1 MFARV
6 TYLICVFFISHISW
20 GQTPVADSKEV
31 RFNGGLVFGP
41 TLSQIH
47 GDGAGGFDK
56 LGFHFGAIVK
66 MTNQS
71 KNGIHLSILYNQK
84 GSKKP
89 ADPQQE
95 DFSSH
100 RYRLRYIDAPI
111 VYSLNTKYA
120 DIQFGIQPS
129 VLVSAKES
137 INKLEYTD
145 FLRPEIYPFD
155 LGIVIGVQKNYR
167 RGSSLFTRV
176 TQSIIPISPVPEV
189 NLPAGVRWDNK
200 MYNMTLELGFIVLIL
215 PHG

>member
-1 MFARV
+1 MATRV
-6 TYLICVFFISHISW
+6 LLLLLLFTTLTSW
-20 GQTPVADSKEV
+20 GQTPVADSKAV

-66 MTNQS
+66 ITNQI
-71 KNGIHLSILYNQK
+71 KNGFHLSILYNQK
-84 GSKKP
+84 GSKEP

-100 RYRLRYIDAPI
+100 RYRFRYIDAPI
-111 VYSLNTKYA
+111 VYSLHTKYA

-129 VLVSAKES
+129 VLISAKES
-137 INKLEYTD
+137 INKLEYTS
-145 FLRPEIYPFD
+145 FLQPEIHPFD
-155 LGIVIGVQKNYR
+155 LGFVIGVQKNYG
-167 RGSSLFTRV
+167 RGSSLFTRI